1 MQRGQQRPC
10 GMAGRRFQVLLDSHK
25 RHRGNYCHKALMGED
40 QDKSA
45 ELLQGTLEL
54 LILRTLATGEKHGY
68 EIAEW
73 IHVASAEALSVE
85 EGALYPALHRL
96 ELRGLLTSGWDVS
109 ANNRRAKYYRL
120 TPSGRKRLKDVTESW
135 RRSSNAINRVLETI

>member
-1 MQRGQQRPC
+1 MGT
-10 GMAGRRFQVLLDSHK
+10 D
-25 RHRGNYCHKALMGED
+25 AL
-40 QDKSA
+40 KPA

-54 LILRTLATGEKHGY
+54 LILRTLASGEKHGY

-73 IHVASAEALSVE
+73 IHAASAEALSVE

-96 ELRGLLTSGWDVS
+96 EVRGLLTATWNVS

-120 TPSGRKRLKDVTESW
+120 TASGRKRFRDAMESW
-135 RRSSNAINRVLETI
+135 RRSSAAVNRVLEAIP

>member
-1 MQRGQQRPC
+1 
-10 GMAGRRFQVLLDSHK
+10 
-25 RHRGNYCHKALMGED
+25 MGED
-40 QDKSA
+40 SGKAA
-45 ELLQGTLEL
+45 ELLQGTLDL

-96 ELRGLLTSGWDVS
+96 ELRGLVAAEWDVS

-120 TPSGRKRLKDVTESW
+120 TASGRKRLKDTSESW
-135 RRSSNAINRVLETI
+135 RRASQAINRVLEAT

>member
-1 MQRGQQRPC
+1 MGTNTAESAP
-10 GMAGRRFQVLLDSHK
+10 LLP
-25 RHRGNYCHKALMGED
+25 
-40 QDKSA
+40 
-45 ELLQGTLEL
+45 GTLEL

-73 IHVASAEALSVE
+73 IHTASAEALAIE

-96 ELRGLLTSGWDVS
+96 EVRGLLAAAWDVS

-120 TPSGRKRLKDVTESW
+120 TPRGRKRLQDATDAW
-135 RRSSNAINRVLETI
+135 RRTSLAVNRVLEAT

>member
-1 MQRGQQRPC
+1 
-10 GMAGRRFQVLLDSHK
+10 
-25 RHRGNYCHKALMGED
+25 MGED
-40 QDKSA
+40 SGKAA
-45 ELLQGTLEL
+45 ELLQGTLDL

-96 ELRGLLTSGWDVS
+96 ELRGLVAAEWDVS

-120 TPSGRKRLKDVTESW
+120 TASGRKRLKDTTESW
-135 RRSSNAINRVLETI
+135 RRASQAINRVLEAT

>member
-1 MQRGQQRPC
+1 
-10 GMAGRRFQVLLDSHK
+10 
-25 RHRGNYCHKALMGED
+25 MGD
-40 QDKSA
+40 DANTQAD
-45 ELLQGTLEL
+45 LLQGTLEL
-54 LILRTLATGEKHGY
+54 LILKTLASGEKHGY

-96 ELRGLLTSGWDVS
+96 EVRGLLAAEWDIS

-120 TPSGRKRLKDVTESW
+120 TPSGRKRLKENTRVVAQSE
-135 RRSSNAINRVLETI
+135 RRDQSGAGSELTIWPNGGAVCLCVFVPL

>member
-1 MQRGQQRPC
+1 
-10 GMAGRRFQVLLDSHK
+10 
-25 RHRGNYCHKALMGED
+25 MGTDESKPAD
-40 QDKSA
+40 
-45 ELLQGTLEL
+45 LLQGTLEL

-73 IHVASAEALSVE
+73 IHAASADALSIE

-96 ELRGLLTSGWDVS
+96 EVRGLLAAEWAVS

-120 TPSGRKRLKDVTESW
+120 TASGRKRLKDTTESW
-135 RRSSNAINRVLETI
+135 RRASTAVNRVLAAG